1 MMGFWQLHW
10 GPCLQPPMKLGL
22 SGRSDPVPVTVLLAG
37 AGWWPWSIPPLQALG
52 HILLLTGAPGPTPRL
67 VSQCRAARRLSSDLR
82 RRGEVI
88 QRIQV
93 IPHP

>member
-1 MMGFWQLHW
+1 MGFWQLHW
-10 GPCLQPPMKLGL
+10 GPCLQPPGKLGL
-22 SGRSDPVPVTVLLAG
+22 TGCSDPVPVTVLLVG
-37 AGWWPWSIPPLQALG
+37 AGWWPWSIPPLQAPG

-88 QRIQV
+88 QRIQL